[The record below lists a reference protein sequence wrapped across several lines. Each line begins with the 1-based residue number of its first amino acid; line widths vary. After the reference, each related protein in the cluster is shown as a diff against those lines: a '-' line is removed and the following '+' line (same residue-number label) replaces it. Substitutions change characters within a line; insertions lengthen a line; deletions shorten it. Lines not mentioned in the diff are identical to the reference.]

1 MTAPENEI
9 DDVFE
14 ELETLLKNPDVVAA
28 LTAKGVNTSLATM
41 AMDGLHEYLRGD
53 RAKAID
59 EMSQFVEEVKAR
71 AARS

>member
-1 MTAPENEI
+1 MSAPENEI

-14 ELETLLKNPDVVAA
+14 ELEMLLKNPDVVAA

>member
-1 MTAPENEI
+1 MSSAEKEI

-14 ELETLLKNPDVVAA
+14 ELEMLLKNPDVVAA

-59 EMSQFVEEVKAR
+59 EMSQFVEEGTAR
-71 AARS
+71 ANAS

>member
-59 EMSQFVEEVKAR
+59 ELSQFVEEVKAR

>member
-14 ELETLLKNPDVVAA
+14 ELEMLLKNPDVVAA
-28 LTAKGVNTSLATM
+28 LTAKGVNPSLATM

>member
-1 MTAPENEI
+1 MSSAEKEI

-14 ELETLLKNPDVVAA
+14 ELEMLLKNPDVVAA

-41 AMDGLHEYLRGD
+41 AMDGLHEYLRGH

-59 EMSQFVEEVKAR
+59 EMSQFIEEVRAR
-71 AARS
+71 ASAS

>member
-1 MTAPENEI
+1 MSSAEKEI

-14 ELETLLKNPDVVAA
+14 ELEMLLKNLDVVAA

-59 EMSQFVEEVKAR
+59 EMSQFVEEVTAR
-71 AARS
+71 ANAS

>member
-1 MTAPENEI
+1 MTAAENEI

-14 ELETLLKNPDVVAA
+14 ELEMLLKNPDVVAA
-28 LTAKGVNTSLATM
+28 LSAKGVNTSLATM

-59 EMSQFVEEVKAR
+59 ELSQFVEEVKAR